1 MSVIVNSPRVQVQIL
16 KIYGVTSHADYID
29 IACKAEEVDAVAQRI
44 AKAVEDVNKEYR

>member
-1 MSVIVNSPRVQVQIL
+1 MAVIVNNPRVQVQIL

-29 IACKAEEVDAVAQRI
+29 IACKADEVEALGQRI